1 MELKRGTRTVLTT
14 VGVFAAIFYLSPI
27 AILVINSFKTLNEIY
42 VNAMALPKAL
52 IWDNYVVAIDKL
64 DYMKSFFNSL
74 TITATAVVL
83 LIIISS
89 MAAWVL
95 VRYKGKTSTFLFLFF
110 ASAMLIPFQCVMLP
124 LVRFMDQLHLMN
136 RPGLVFMY
144 VGFGS
149 SMSMLLF
156 HGFIKNIPEELEEAA
171 AIDGARPIQIFSSV
185 IFPLLKPI
193 AVTVSILNAMWIW
206 NDFLLPSLMINKAGW
221 QTLPLKTY
229 LFFGQ
234 YAKRWDLATAGLIM
248 VILPIIVFFLF
259 CQKYIVKGITNGAIK

>member
-1 MELKRGTRTVLTT
+1 MELSRKTKIILSLIGTL
-14 VGVFAAIFYLSPI
+14 AAVFYLSPMG
-27 AILVINSFKTLNEIY
+27 ILVINSFKSLNEIY
-42 VNAMALPKAL
+42 LNAMALPHEL
-52 IWDNYVVAIDKL
+52 LWSNYETAIDKL
-64 DYMKSFFNSL
+64 DYVQSFINSFS
-74 TITATAVVL
+74 IAVGAVL
-83 LIIISS
+83 SLIVVSS

-95 VRYKGKTSTFLFLFF
+95 VRYKTKTSTVLFLFF
-110 ASAMLIPFQCVMLP
+110 TSAMLIPFQCVMLP

-144 VGFGS
+144 VGFGG

-171 AIDGARPIQIFSSV
+171 AIDGARPFQIYRNV
-185 IFPLLKPI
+185 ILPLLKPI

-248 VILPIIVFFLF
+248 VIIPIIVFYLF
-259 CQKYIVKGITNGAIK
+259 CQKYIVKGITDGAIK